1 MYQMLSALQL
11 KMQLSLKLSSVFP
24 SLSLPLEERGEC
36 QVLKIPSKIPL
47 GCPADY
53 GREEA

>member
-1 MYQMLSALQL
+1 MYQMFSAFQL
-11 KMQLSLKLSSVFP
+11 KMHITLKLSSVFP
-24 SLSLPLEERGEC
+24 SLSLPLEERGKC

-53 GREEA
+53 AREEA

>member
-1 MYQMLSALQL
+1 MYQMFSAFQL
-11 KMQLSLKLSSVFP
+11 KMHITLKLSSVFP
-24 SLSLPLEERGEC
+24 SLPLEERGKC

-53 GREEA
+53 AREEA